1 MSAEK
6 VLAAAVA
13 KSEELGVKVFFRLE
27 ITTNRYFC
35 FAFTTL
41 RLYMD
46 TIHSFYQKI
55 FYSKE
60 NGVKVFFYGTMMY
73 ADRDGFLDLQN
84 QIISR

>member
-35 FAFTTL
+35 FAFTTS
-41 RLYMD
+41 RLNMNK
-46 TIHSFYQKI
+46 THSIYI
-55 FYSKE
+55 
-60 NGVKVFFYGTMMY
+60 
-73 ADRDGFLDLQN
+73 
-84 QIISR
+84 

>member
-1 MSAEK
+1 MIDIGKIYCIAKYEILKFNCQLHPASGEVSRVSAEK

-35 FAFTTL
+35 FVFTTL

-55 FYSKE
+55 FY
-60 NGVKVFFYGTMMY
+60 
-73 ADRDGFLDLQN
+73 
-84 QIISR
+84 